1 MSLVGKYFP
10 MQPASAPPSSVTVD
24 RPTPLLRPASV
35 PVPGNQGTTG
45 ASPPPY
51 RLPSQT
57 QSQSSAGA
65 MPSASSPQPP
75 AATSTPAA
83 LARPDRVMK
92 HLRVVARDEDLP
104 RYISVLTAVGQMFEV
119 PVSQQ
124 RVCAALQVDD
134 RTATIAWTNGPDG
147 RSARQHLHDR
157 LVQKGFAVREE
168 IECNDVLIAS
178 LNLGAADRRSGLIGL
193 QVEADHIDSALD
205 KMIKQALIMRASD
218 VHFEVSANG
227 TLVRFRI
234 HGELYVIDRMTFD
247 DALNFSRGIY
257 LRSESGTKGIQFS
270 ERACQDSSIR
280 REVDTGDGKLTPTK
294 LRFASRPA
302 YPEGWDITLRVLSTK
317 SSAEDVETFDVLGYD
332 RAQVE
337 AIEYMV
343 AQPRGV
349 ILVVGETGSG
359 KSTSLRSMC
368 YWLHDR
374 SGGKHKMIS
383 VEDPPEYILP
393 GRQTPVLRTKEEEE
407 ARIDPFARYLRSAMR
422 GDPDVLLV
430 GEVRDEDTAR
440 AMVTAS
446 LSGHKVLATMHTGSP
461 FDAFPRLE
469 EMGVKRGILAAP
481 KFVSGIIFQ
490 KLIQVLCPDCAVGFD
505 AMQSSLHP
513 KLNRRL
519 MAMSSMMSAND
530 YVDRIRFRGPGCE
543 RCRSTIPGLAVS
555 GPVGVIGRTVVA
567 EMLVPDAQVLALIG
581 RGDMLG
587 ATRYWR
593 AAAYKESKLDSRGIA
608 MGRTVMDQAIQKML
622 DGLLDPR
629 DVERSVGLLDDQESA
644 REAWDWW
651 TTQNVS
657 AKVAQRRIAE

>member
-10 MQPASAPPSSVTVD
+10 A
-24 RPTPLLRPASV
+24 RPAAVPSPSPVERAPVVARAAGV
-35 PVPGNQGTTG
+35 PVSGSVSAT
-45 ASPPPY
+45 PPPY
-51 RLPSQT
+51 QLPSHVRAA
-57 QSQSSAGA
+57 SAA
-65 MPSASSPQPP
+65 VAEAPSVSPAPVTPP
-75 AATSTPAA
+75 
-83 LARPDRVMK
+83 ARPDRVMK
-92 HLRVVARDEDLP
+92 HLRVVSRDEDLP
-104 RYISVLTAVGQMFEV
+104 RYMSVLTAVGQPFEV

-124 RVCAALQVDD
+124 RVCVALQVDD
-134 RTATIAWTNGPDG
+134 RTATIVWTNTLDA

-168 IECNDVLIAS
+168 IECGEAMIAT
-178 LNLGAADRRSGLIGL
+178 LNLGAVDRRAGLIGL
-193 QVEADHIDSALD
+193 QVQADHIDGTLD

-218 VHFEVSANG
+218 IHVEVSATG
-227 TLVRFRI
+227 ALVRFRV
-234 HGELYVIDRMTFD
+234 HGELYVIDRMTLD
-247 DALNFSRGIY
+247 DATQFSRGIY
-257 LRSESGTKGIQFS
+257 LRSESDTKGIQFS
-270 ERACQDSSIR
+270 ERDCQDSSIR
-280 REVDTGDGKLTPTK
+280 REIDMGDGKSTPTK

-317 SSAEDVETFDVLGYD
+317 ASAEDVETFADLGYD
-332 RAQVE
+332 QSQVD

-359 KSTSLRSMC
+359 KSTSLRSMT

-374 SGGKHKMIS
+374 SGGKHKIIS

-393 GRQTPVLRTKEEEE
+393 GRQTPVLRTKEEEA

-490 KLIQVLCPDCAVGFD
+490 KLIPVLCPDCAVTFD
-505 AMQSSLHP
+505 AMQSTLHP

-519 MAMSSMMSAND
+519 IAMSSVMSASD
-530 YVDRIRFRGPGCE
+530 YVDRIRFRGPGCD

-555 GPVGVIGRTVVA
+555 GPLGVIGRTVVA
-567 EMLVPDAQVLALIG
+567 EMLVPDAQALALIG

-593 AAAYKESKLDSRGIA
+593 AAAYKESRIDTRGIA

-644 REAWDWW
+644 RDAWDWW
-651 TTQNVS
+651 TAQS
-657 AKVAQRRIAE
+657 LASKVTQRRAAE